1 MTQAQEIAIRNQF
14 LDFIMKAIS
23 DGMEIDGRKVKANE
37 VTFPCMDSD
46 NNEAWVNITIK
57 VPRGTRNGKGGYDP
71 YDGDFEA
78 DEYEKDCAEKA
89 EKKRLSEEKKQA
101 KIAAD
106 EKKRA
111 EKKALKE
118 ANEGLKELHNIKVT
132 PERE

>member
-1 MTQAQEIAIRNQF
+1 MTQAQEIALRNQF

-37 VTFPCMDSD
+37 VTFPCLDSD
-46 NNEAWVNITIK
+46 RNEAWVNITVK
-57 VPRGTRNGKGGYDP
+57 VPRGTRNGEGGYDP

-78 DEYEKDCAEKA
+78 DEYEQTCSEKA
-89 EKKRLSEEKKQA
+89 EKKRLAEEKKQK
-101 KIAAD
+101 KIEAD

-118 ANEGLKELHNIKVT
+118 ANEGLKELRNIKVT